1 MLIVGTN
8 RKLRTVYA
16 EQAGDEFVLSPFPE
30 YKAGRRPVNRF
41 DSRKQLEQYAET
53 RRCEVVWLIN

>member
-16 EQAGDEFVLSPFPE
+16 EQVGDEFLLSPFAE
-30 YKAGRRPVNRF
+30 VKGKRRPINRF
-41 DSRKQLEQYAET
+41 NSREQLEQYAET
-53 RRCEVVWLIN
+53 RRCEVIWLTN